1 MDALTFCLLHGKWHD
16 ASCWGPLEREL
27 EQRGHRCVAQDL
39 PFHDPRATHEQRAR
53 PALDALSGVEGPVAV
68 VGHSLAAATAPLVAV
83 GAGAAA
89 LVYLCPAPTGPFNVD
104 VGVAP
109 IQEGFP
115 FPPNREDG
123 TSAWDPDTAITAMYP
138 RLPAATARA
147 LSRGLQPGASP
158 PDAYPLDGSP
168 DVRSALI
175 AARDDE
181 FFVLDWSRAVA
192 RELLGTEAIEIAT
205 GHFPMIEQPAELA
218 RLLEAAGA

>member
-1 MDALTFCLLHGKWHD
+1 MVARSSPPTRSI
-16 ASCWGPLEREL
+16 APPLK
-27 EQRGHRCVAQDL
+27 
-39 PFHDPRATHEQRAR
+39 PRW
-53 PALDALSGVEGPVAV
+53 
-68 VGHSLAAATAPLVAV
+68 
-83 GAGAAA
+83 
-89 LVYLCPAPTGPFNVD
+89 
-104 VGVAP
+104 P
-109 IQEGFP
+109 I
-115 FPPNREDG
+115 
-123 TSAWDPDTAITAMYP
+123 SAK
-138 RLPAATARA
+138 
-147 LSRGLQPGASP
+147 PGASP